1 MTDLWVVLVAYL
13 LGAIP
18 TGYVVVKRVTG
29 EDVRAVGSGN
39 IGATNVSRAAGHKIG
54 VAVLVL
60 DALTG
65 ALAVWLAGRMTGES
79 AHWMS
84 AAAIAVLAGNTFSVF
99 LRFRG
104 GKGFATAAGA
114 MVVLAPIP
122 TLALAPV
129 FLVTAA
135 ATRHIS
141 AGSMLTTVSAPLAV
155 WLIEH
160 PGGMKIAAVAVMA
173 AIILWQHR
181 ENLRRLRDGNE
192 PVFSFGRR

>member
-1 MTDLWVVLVAYL
+1 VAYL

-114 MVVLAPIP
+114 MVMLAPLP

-181 ENLRRLRDGNE
+181 GNLRRLRDGNE